1 MLLNNF
7 QNIEFMRFQYVS
19 RTLGMLD
26 LMMGGGGTP
35 L

>member
-19 RTLGMLD
+19 CTLGMLD
-26 LMMGGGGTP
+26 LMMGGGGAP